1 MLLAHLASQV
11 YQNALNAGVAVKTPY
26 VSIVDFTLP
35 SNQKRMFVFN
45 EKTHQLVEK
54 LYVAQGKNS
63 GVKYATQFSNQ
74 PQSYES
80 SLGVYLTGNSYTGK
94 HGKSMRLQGL
104 TPNFNTNAS
113 KRAIVVHSAWYL
125 THQFIE
131 SHGRAGRSWG
141 CFALSPSVAKSYINL
156 TKNGSLIVAYYP
168 NHKLMQTT
176 LMS

>member
-74 PQSYES
+74 P
-80 SLGVYLTGNSYTGK
+80 
-94 HGKSMRLQGL
+94 
-104 TPNFNTNAS
+104 
-113 KRAIVVHSAWYL
+113 
-125 THQFIE
+125 
-131 SHGRAGRSWG
+131 
-141 CFALSPSVAKSYINL
+141 KSY
-156 TKNGSLIVAYYP
+156 
-168 NHKLMQTT
+168 
-176 LMS
+176 